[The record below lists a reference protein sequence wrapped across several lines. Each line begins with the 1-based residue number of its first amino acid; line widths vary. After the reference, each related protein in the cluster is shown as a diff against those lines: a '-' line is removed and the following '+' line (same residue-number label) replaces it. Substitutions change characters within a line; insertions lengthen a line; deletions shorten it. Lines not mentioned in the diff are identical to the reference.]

1 MTSCLLAKDG
11 NVWHSVSHL
20 AADGIKAL
28 EGGALYD
35 MLLTILDDAMEL
47 IQTLGG
53 LGIEIDITVEI
64 QLTYFLQML
73 HILQL
78 LYHEGM
84 TLGLSLPDPAPR
96 HVPSFRR

>member
-1 MTSCLLAKDG
+1 MLAGEGGD
-11 NVWHSVSHL
+11 VWHSVSHL

-28 EGGALYD
+28 EGCALYD

-73 HILQL
+73 YILKL
-78 LYHEGM
+78 LYHR
-84 TLGLSLPDPAPR
+84 A
-96 HVPSFRR
+96 